1 MMEEMKKREEEGRR
15 PSVKSDMS
23 KTEQRAKE
31 CIKGVQEIKE
41 NAEVLLRA
49 MDDE

>member
-1 MMEEMKKREEEGRR
+1 MMEEMKKREEGRR
-15 PSVKSDMS
+15 LSVKSDMS